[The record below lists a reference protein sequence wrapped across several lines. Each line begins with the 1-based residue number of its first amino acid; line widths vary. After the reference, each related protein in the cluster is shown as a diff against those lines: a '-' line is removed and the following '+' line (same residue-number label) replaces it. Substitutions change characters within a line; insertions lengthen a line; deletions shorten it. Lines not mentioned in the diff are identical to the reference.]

1 MLTRGSAVSR
11 HVTTAS
17 SSGRHVVKSARLR
30 QVRKLATEADATKA
44 AGDATLQAPT
54 YPPVTPLKRRLL
66 PRLVLYS
73 SAAGLVFY
81 GGSTVVALNSDRYHD
96 AFVESVPFGEAIIDY
111 AEAEG
116 WDRFFKSGAPKQV
129 VDVTKQTYEQLE
141 GTVSRTIGAMAP
153 NTTPSSPKDTR
164 HGQAGPPGS
173 KIATA
178 AKEGKEQA
186 RDVAQKTVQKV
197 KEDIDK
203 LPHIAKEV
211 KQEVKQAGIAFSE
224 GVKELVDEVEAALS
238 GKKAG
243 IKGSD
248 TLVLPDTQPARGVQY
263 HEPSAT
269 YIPPGM
275 KVWDGE
281 PLPLGHQLPPGYILA
296 PIVKKDPTAKRDP
309 KAAAAPPALPLIA
322 PSVTKLASSEPVIAQ
337 LADSIDHLAGFLNDN
352 PTAASGAK
360 DILQT
365 AQIDLTQLGERLE
378 KVKEEERHKLEVK
391 LEEQAKEYNGKM
403 LELEAEVID
412 KLDRQEEDWKSL
424 FDEERT
430 KVRDQYRQ
438 KLQRELETQQELINQ
453 RLKEEVIA
461 QGIELQRRWIRDI
474 KLRVETERGGRLAK
488 LDDLATNVKRLERVT
503 LDNSSYIDENV
514 SLHSL
519 WSALRAIT
527 SAVDSTDRKPF
538 REELRVLKSVTA
550 GRDDPLIKSALET
563 IEASNIPD
571 TGVEPLS
578 DLTSWYVSNVSPKVE
593 SVALVP
599 DQGAGLLSHIAS
611 RVLSTF
617 RFKPRGLVE
626 GSDVLSVLARA
637 EFYMNAKDLESATRE
652 LNQLTGWPQMLL
664 KDWLAAARARLE
676 VQQALDVIQTQAT
689 LASLLVL
696 ETKQPSA

>member
-11 HVTTAS
+11 HVATAS
-17 SSGRHVVKSARLR
+17 SSGKQTVKAARLR
-30 QVRKLATEADATKA
+30 QVRRLATEADATKA
-44 AGDATLQAPT
+44 AGDASLQAPT
-54 YPPVTPLKRRLL
+54 YPPVTPKRRRFL

-81 GGSTVVALNSDRYHD
+81 GGSTVVALNNDRYHD
-96 AFVESVPFGEAIIDY
+96 AFVESVPFGEPIIDY
-111 AEAEG
+111 AEREG
-116 WDRFFKSGAPKQV
+116 WDRFFRTGAPKQV
-129 VDVTKQTYEQLE
+129 VDATMQTYEQLE
-141 GTVSRTIGAMAP
+141 GTVSRTLGAMAP
-153 NTTPSSPKDTR
+153 NTTPNVPKETR

-173 KIATA
+173 KIAVA

-186 RDVAQKTVQKV
+186 RDVAQTTVRKV
-197 KEDIDK
+197 KENTDK
-203 LPHIAKEV
+203 LPHTAKEV
-211 KQEVKQAGIAFSE
+211 KEEVKNAGLAFSD
-224 GVKELVDEVEAALS
+224 GVKELVDEVEAVLS
-238 GKKAG
+238 SKAFEKAKAPG
-243 IKGSD
+243 E
-248 TLVLPDTQPARGVQY
+248 LVLPDAQPSRGVKY
-263 HEPSAT
+263 HDPPAA
-269 YIPPGM
+269 YVPPGM

-296 PIVKKDPTAKRDP
+296 PIPKTDATAKRDP
-309 KAAAAPPALPLIA
+309 KTGAVPPTLPLIA

-352 PTAASGAK
+352 PTAVTGAK

-391 LEEQAKEYNGKM
+391 LDEQAREYNGKL
-403 LELEAEVID
+403 LELEAEVTD

-430 KVRDQYRQ
+430 KVRDQYRH
-438 KLQRELETQQELINQ
+438 KLQHELETQQELINQ

-503 LDNSSYIDENV
+503 LDNSSYIDENI

-519 WSALRAIT
+519 WSALRAVT
-527 SAVDSTDRKPF
+527 NAVDGPSRKAF
-538 REELRVLKSVTA
+538 REELRVLKTVTA
-550 GRDDPLIKSALET
+550 SRDDPLIKSALDT

-578 DLTSWYVSNVSPKVE
+578 DLTSWYVSNVAPKVE
-593 SVALVP
+593 NVALVP
-599 DQGAGLLSHIAS
+599 DVGAGLLSHLAS

-617 RFKPRGLVE
+617 RFKPQGLVE
-626 GSDVLSVLARA
+626 GDDVLSVLARA
-637 EFYMNAKDLESATRE
+637 EFYMNAKDLDSATRE
-652 LNQLTGWPQMLL
+652 LNQLNGWPKMLL
-664 KDWLAAARARLE
+664 QDWLTAARARLE
-676 VQQALDVIQTQAT
+676 VQQALDVSRPRIDT
-689 LASLLVL
+689 
-696 ETKQPSA
+696 